1 MIPREFIQLLWHAR
15 RSTTP
20 VVASETV
27 VQSSPSD
34 GSGEVGAVLIL
45 AMVFLLVASGIV
57 VSLLDWSS
65 NDILNTSNL
74 QSSRSLVY
82 SAGGAADV
90 AIQSARYSSPDS
102 LTTGLSASQTTSS
115 LSVTPL
121 TAAISAGDQVTIG
134 SGATSQTVT
143 ATASAA
149 INATTVNVATTVNAG
164 NFTSSYPEPANTLIY
179 DDACSGASPSV
190 TIGGNAMAVW
200 CSLVWT
206 PLSATTRVETF
217 STCPATSSAA
227 SCTANPFLQVVV
239 TFDDYPSSPIGLA
252 STSCTSSCGT
262 GMTVNS
268 WVVK

>member
-1 MIPREFIQLLWHAR
+1 MILRDFIQPLRHADR
-15 RSTTP
+15 CTTP
-20 VVASETV
+20 VVAASETV

-34 GSGEVGAVLIL
+34 GSGEAGAVLIL

-102 LTTGLSASQTTSS
+102 LTTGLSANQLTSS

-121 TAAISAGDQVTIG
+121 TAPISAGDQVTIG
-134 SGATSQTVT
+134 SGATIQTVT
-143 ATASAA
+143 ATGDAA
-149 INATTVNVATTVNAG
+149 INATTVNV
-164 NFTSSYPEPANTLIY
+164 TSFSSKYAEPVNTLIY
-179 DDACSGASPSV
+179 DDACFGASPSV

-206 PLSATTRVETF
+206 PLSAATRVETF
-217 STCPATSSAA
+217 SSCPATTSAA
-227 SCTANPFLQVVV
+227 SCTTNPFLQVVV
-239 TFDDYPSSPIGLA
+239 TFDDYPSPIGLA
-252 STSCTSSCGT
+252 STSACTASCGT
-262 GMTVNS
+262 GMTVDS
-268 WVVK
+268 WVAK